1 MILKENVEAASKEII
16 SLRKQEN
23 RISMEL
29 SKYKSRYIEMTQF
42 IDSIDEYRKTLTI
55 QIDRLSISKWLNEL
69 ISQNEICPFCGSK
82 HNVDGQMRELI
93 GNLEDLEE
101 ESEEIAEIPVAF
113 EREYS
118 IVQGKISELTEKTW
132 GSSKEY

>member
-1 MILKENVEAASKEII
+1 
-16 SLRKQEN
+16 
-23 RISMEL
+23 MEM

-82 HNVDGQMRELI
+82 HNIDDRMRELI

-101 ESEEIAEIPVAF
+101 ESEEIAEI
-113 EREYS
+113 RKRQ
-118 IVQGKISELTEKTW
+118 I
-132 GSSKEY
+132 